1 MHNDVGRAP
10 STACKAFRH
19 VSEHYSV
26 VVRKRTAKLFPIA
39 DMYSGDSTIE
49 ATADAFEVLTR
60 MGVNIPMGAM
70 PPDWCG
76 MPV

>member
-1 MHNDVGRAP
+1 M
-10 STACKAFRH
+10 
-19 VSEHYSV
+19 